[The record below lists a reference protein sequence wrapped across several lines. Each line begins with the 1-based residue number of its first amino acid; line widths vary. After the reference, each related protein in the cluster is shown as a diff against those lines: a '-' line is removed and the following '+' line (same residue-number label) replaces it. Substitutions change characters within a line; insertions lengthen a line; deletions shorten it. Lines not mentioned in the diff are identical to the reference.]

1 MIVYCACLAAA
12 LARTKNNIYIYI
24 YARPFIAGAI
34 IYSTILQCIRVLF
47 IVLMHCVFVD
57 EYSHQFITF

>member
-12 LARTKNNIYIYI
+12 LARTKNNIYV